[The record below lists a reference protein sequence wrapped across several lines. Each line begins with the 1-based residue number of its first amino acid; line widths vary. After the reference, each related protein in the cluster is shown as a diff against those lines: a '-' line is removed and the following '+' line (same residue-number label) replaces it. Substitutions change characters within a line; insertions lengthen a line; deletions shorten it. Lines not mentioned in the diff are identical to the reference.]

1 MEMLQQYWWVILL
14 VVLALIV
21 IWAISTYNSLVGLRN
36 TVEESFSTVDVYLQK
51 RYDLIPNLVE
61 TVKGYASHESETLE
75 RVIAARNQGMSAK
88 STEDKIAANQQLTS
102 ALDRLMVVV
111 EQYPDL
117 KADQGFRD
125 LQAQLSSME
134 GEIANYRKYY
144 NATVKNFNNKI
155 EQIPSNIIAGLGNFK
170 RAELFEV
177 TDESVRVNPR
187 VEF

>member
-1 MEMLQQYWWVILL
+1 MGDYLIWIVLG
-14 VVLALIV
+14 VLALIV
-21 IWAISTYNSLVGLRN
+21 VWGVATYNSLVGLRN
-36 TVEESFSTVDVYLQK
+36 LVEESFSTVDVYLQK

-61 TVKGYASHESETLE
+61 TVKGYAAHESETLE
-75 RVIAARNQGMSAK
+75 NVIAARNQGMSANT
-88 STEDKIAANQQLTS
+88 TEDKIAANQELTS
-102 ALDRLMVVV
+102 ALNRLMVVV

-125 LQAQLSSME
+125 LQAQLASME

-144 NATVKNFNNKI
+144 NATVKNYNIKT
-155 EQIPSNIIAGLGNFK
+155 EQIPSNIIASIGNFK

-177 TDESVRVNPR
+177 DTEAVREAPR